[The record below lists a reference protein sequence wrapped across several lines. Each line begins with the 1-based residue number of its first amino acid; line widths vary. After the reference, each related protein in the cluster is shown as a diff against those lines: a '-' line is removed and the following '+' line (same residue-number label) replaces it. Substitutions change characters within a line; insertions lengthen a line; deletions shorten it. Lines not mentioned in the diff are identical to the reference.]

1 MARPRGTGSLYQ
13 RKDSAVW
20 WIKYH
25 RNGRSFRESTRTE
38 DKRIATRILGK
49 RLAEISTNTFV
60 GPTHE
65 RITVG
70 ELADDLVRD
79 YRINGRK
86 TTDDVQTRWRLHIE
100 PFFGSRRVIEVTSDL
115 VAKYVDHRQSE
126 HASNA
131 TINREMA
138 ALKRMFRIGMF
149 ATPPKVFRLPKF
161 PKLTEDNIRTG
172 FLEDAQYRKLIAY
185 CPDLWFQTIVEMG
198 RTYGWR
204 ISELINLKVGQI
216 DIGARTIRLEP
227 GTTKNKDGRE
237 VTMTANIHALLTQC
251 VAGKSADSSVLT
263 RPDGKPVRDFR
274 ETWANACKSAGVP
287 GLLFHDLRRT
297 AARNLRRAGIA
308 EGVIMKIGGWRTRSV
323 FERYAI
329 VSQTDIAD
337 ALRKLETT

>member
-13 RKDSAVW
+13 REGSAIW

-38 DKRIATRILGK
+38 DKRVATRILGK

-70 ELADDLVRD
+70 ELADDLFRD

-100 PFFGSRRVIEVTSDL
+100 PFFGARRVMEVTSDL

-138 ALKRMFRIGMF
+138 AMKRMFRIGMF

-172 FLEDAQYRKLIAY
+172 FLEDAQYKKLIAY

-227 GTTKNKDGRE
+227 GTTKNKD
-237 VTMTANIHALLTQC
+237 
-251 VAGKSADSSVLT
+251 D
-263 RPDGKPVRDFR
+263 
-274 ETWANACKSAGVP
+274 
-287 GLLFHDLRRT
+287 
-297 AARNLRRAGIA
+297 AR
-308 EGVIMKIGGWRTRSV
+308 
-323 FERYAI
+323 
-329 VSQTDIAD
+329 SQ
-337 ALRKLETT
+337 

>member
-70 ELADDLVRD
+70 ELADDLFRD

-100 PFFGSRRVIEVTSDL
+100 PFFGSRRVMEVTSDL

-172 FLEDAQYRKLIAY
+172 FLEDAQYKKADRILPRSLVPNDSRDGPDIRVENQRTHQPQGGANRY
-185 CPDLWFQTIVEMG
+185 C
-198 RTYGWR
+198 RTDD
-204 ISELINLKVGQI
+204 S
-216 DIGARTIRLEP
+216 P
-227 GTTKNKDGRE
+227 GTRHHEEQGWTRGHNDRE
-237 VTMTANIHALLTQC
+237 HPC
-251 VAGKSADSSVLT
+251 SADSMC
-263 RPDGKPVRDFR
+263 RR
-274 ETWANACKSAGVP
+274 EVCGFLSANAPRWETGK
-287 GLLFHDLRRT
+287 GLPRDV
-297 AARNLRRAGIA
+297 G
-308 EGVIMKIGGWRTRSV
+308 
-323 FERYAI
+323 ER
-329 VSQTDIAD
+329 
-337 ALRKLETT
+337 L

>member
-70 ELADDLVRD
+70 ELADDLFRD

-100 PFFGSRRVIEVTSDL
+100 PFFGSRRVMEVTSDL

-126 HASNA
+126 
-131 TINREMA
+131 T
-138 ALKRMFRIGMF
+138 
-149 ATPPKVFRLPKF
+149 
-161 PKLTEDNIRTG
+161 
-172 FLEDAQYRKLIAY
+172 
-185 CPDLWFQTIVEMG
+185 
-198 RTYGWR
+198 
-204 ISELINLKVGQI
+204 
-216 DIGARTIRLEP
+216 RLECDDQSR
-227 GTTKNKDGRE
+227 DGC
-237 VTMTANIHALLTQC
+237 AQ
-251 VAGKSADSSVLT
+251 ADVPY
-263 RPDGKPVRDFR
+263 RHVRH
-274 ETWANACKSAGVP
+274 T
-287 GLLFHDLRRT
+287 
-297 AARNLRRAGIA
+297 A
-308 EGVIMKIGGWRTRSV
+308 EGLPSAQSFPSSLRTTSV
-323 FERYAI
+323 PA
-329 VSQTDIAD
+329 SSKTHST
-337 ALRKLETT
+337 KS

>member
-1 MARPRGTGSLYQ
+1 MPRPRGTGSLYQ
-13 RKDSAVW
+13 QKDSAVW

-25 RNGRSFRESTRTE
+25 CNGRSFRESTRTTS
-38 DKRIATRILGK
+38 KNAANRILGK

-60 GPTHE
+60 GPAHE

-70 ELADDLVRD
+70 ELADDLFRD

-86 TTDDVQTRWRLHIE
+86 TTDDVQTRWRLHLE
-100 PFFGSRRVIEVTSDL
+100 PFFGSRRVSEVTSDL
-115 VAKYVDHRQSE
+115 VAKYVDHRQNE
-126 HASNA
+126 NAQNA

-138 ALKRMFRIGMF
+138 ALKRMYRIGMY

-172 FLEDAQYRKLIAY
+172 FLEDAQYKKLIAY
-185 CPDLWFQTIVEMG
+185 CPDLWFRALVEMG

-204 ISELINLKVGQI
+204 ISELINLKVEQV
-216 DIGARTIRLEP
+216 DVEARTIRLEP

-237 VTMTANIHALLTQC
+237 VTMTTSIHGLLAQC
-251 VAGKSADSSVLT
+251 VAGKLSEAAVFT

-274 ETWANACKSAGVP
+274 ETWANACKAAGVP

-337 ALRKLETT
+337 ALKKLEAT